1 MRKAALIYTLGRFGL
16 FLLVAMILWGGS
28 GAIGHSLNGL
38 PLLLVSALV
47 SSALG
52 FVLFSRQRHE
62 LAEALD
68 GKRQGKAEQIAERRA
83 RIENES

>member
-1 MRKAALIYTLGRFGL
+1 MRKAALVYTFGRFGL
-16 FLLVAMILWGGS
+16 FLLVAIILWGGS
-28 GAIGHSLNGL
+28 GVTGHSLNGL

-52 FVLFSRQRHE
+52 FVLFARQRRE

-68 GKRQGKAEQIAERRA
+68 GKRQDKAQQIAERRA